1 VIYAPAVG
9 KYKKCIFKIC
19 ASKLKKKIQ
28 KLQMELKKNCDFR
41 LFPQMTFNPNIAKTA
56 P

>member
-1 VIYAPAVG
+1 MPALNGKYRVKVSDIYAPAVG

-28 KLQMELKKNCDFR
+28 KLQMELNHRKK
-41 LFPQMTFNPNIAKTA
+41 
-56 P
+56 